1 VILAC
6 RVKVRLITK
15 DRVVEGVALV
25 NSGFEAD
32 SPDIV
37 VPLSIAKELGLWPP
51 KTSTIV
57 SIETGGGEIT
67 LPYYTSCCKLEL
79 VLPDRHSKVIDVNI
93 IVNPHIDEIL
103 ISDYVASEFGI
114 TLLDLRRGL
123 WRLSDDPPNIIRYSI
138 TK

>member
-1 VILAC
+1 
-6 RVKVRLITK
+6 
-15 DRVVEGVALV
+15 
-25 NSGFEAD
+25 
-32 SPDIV
+32 
-37 VPLSIAKELGLWPP
+37 
-51 KTSTIV
+51 V
-57 SIETGGGEIT
+57 SIETGGEIT

>member
-1 VILAC
+1 MAC

-51 KTSTIV
+51 KTNTIA
-57 SIETGGGEIT
+57 SIETGAGEIT

-103 ISDYVASEFGI
+103 ISDYVASEFSI